1 MEKIKS
7 IQMGTRRFAGTDFPV
22 CYTVYDNNGRYL
34 LSGPICNGICDGEAT
49 EYATAE
55 EALTELAKLETL
67 AVGPID

>member
-7 IQMGTRRFAGTDFPV
+7 IQTGTRRLAGTDFPIY
-22 CYTVYDNNGRYL
+22 YTVYDNNGKYL

-55 EALTELAKLETL
+55 EALRELAKLES
-67 AVGPID
+67 